1 MEAVLGRGELII
13 LNRTGDTKII
23 WDSANEDEVEAARRT
38 FTDLRAKG
46 YLAYKTDKKGEKAEQ
61 INTFDPKVERI
72 ILSPAMAG
80 G

>member
-1 MEAVLGRGELII
+1 MEAVLGKGELVII
-13 LNRTGDTKII
+13 DRSGDTKII
-23 WDSANEDEVEAARRT
+23 WDSNNTDEVEAARKT

-61 INTFDPKVERI
+61 IHTFDPKAERI
-72 ILSPAMAG
+72 ILSPAMQG